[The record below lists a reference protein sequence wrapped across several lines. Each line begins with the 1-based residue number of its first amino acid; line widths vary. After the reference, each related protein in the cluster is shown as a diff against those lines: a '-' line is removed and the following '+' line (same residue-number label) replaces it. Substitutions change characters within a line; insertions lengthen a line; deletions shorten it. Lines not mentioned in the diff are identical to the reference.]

1 MEREKGFE
9 PSTLCLGSRC
19 STPELLPPQSHAR
32 RRGSADSALRGLI
45 LPAARLSLNT
55 ILAVSPRTIP
65 FENRRFLIDTCLHR
79 AYNGCEPAPAS
90 VETHS
95 LRLLI
100 RAVLAATLIV
110 GSTMLFLE
118 EIVVTGMVLAAFYV
132 CVVSAVRRRFAASVL
147 RLLTG

>member
-32 RRGSADSALRGLI
+32 RRGPADPALRGLI

-65 FENRRFLIDTCLHR
+65 FENRRFLIDPCLHR
-79 AYNGCEPAPAS
+79 AYNECGPAPAL
-90 VETHS
+90 VETHI

-100 RAVLAATLIV
+100 RAALAATLIV

-118 EIVVTGMVLAAFYV
+118 EIVVTGMVLAAAYV
-132 CVVSAVRRRFAASVL
+132 CLVSAVRRRFAASVL
-147 RLLTG
+147 RLLSG